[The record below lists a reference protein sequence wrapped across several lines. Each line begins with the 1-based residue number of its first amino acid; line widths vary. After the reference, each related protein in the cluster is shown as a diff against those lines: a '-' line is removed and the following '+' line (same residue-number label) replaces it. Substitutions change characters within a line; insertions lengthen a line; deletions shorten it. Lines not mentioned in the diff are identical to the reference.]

1 MRIVIQRVTPVALA
15 LAIVVT
21 ATTAHAA
28 APLGSGPAA
37 FSVPASGITHVPPA
51 EATAGSPIELV
62 ADAPPASPTL
72 VVHYR
77 AHRTGNADAYENLE
91 LVRKDGT
98 QWVAVVPAKAV
109 SAPGL
114 DYYITSGD
122 QPVFASP
129 NWPHTMPVMVTEAAE
144 RRTRDLIRAE
154 GRHSRVNASFEYVE
168 FGTSVIRGTAVPDH
182 YYRVDAD
189 FSYRLLA
196 YPLEELRV
204 GYTRL
209 CNEGNCSDLGFKV
222 GGWFELGLG
231 IVEGVRLDG
240 RVMVMATQAG
250 FALGGRLEGRL
261 GVRDASHI
269 AMGVETLADVGT
281 SGFFRLGWGTVPN
294 TPMAATVEISQVPD
308 ETRPAGVRLFYDVSR
323 NLGGGFRAG
332 IRVGYAART
341 QNVAG
346 FTGGLNALVDF

>member
-1 MRIVIQRVTPVALA
+1 MNILIPLVLA
-15 LAIVVT
+15 SVT
-21 ATTAHAA
+21 ASTAHAA
-28 APLGSGPAA
+28 
-37 FSVPASGITHVPPA
+37 ITHVPPA
-51 EATAGSPIELV
+51 EAEAGTPIELV

-77 AHRTGNADAYENLE
+77 VHRTKSADAFQTLE
-91 LVRKDGT
+91 LVRKDGS
-98 QWVAVVPAKAV
+98 QWVAVVPATAV

-114 DYYITSGD
+114 DYYITAGD
-122 QPVFASP
+122 QPVFASS
-129 NWPHTMPVMVTEAAE
+129 NWPHTMPVMVSESSE
-144 RRTRDLIRAE
+144 RRTRDLVRVDH
-154 GRHSRVNASFEYVE
+154 RRSRVNAAFEWVE
-168 FGTSVIRGTAVPDH
+168 FGTNTDRNGNEIKDR

-209 CNEGNCSDLGFKV
+209 CNEPNCSDKGFKV

-231 IVEGVRLDG
+231 VVEGVRLDG
-240 RVMVMATQAG
+240 RVMVMATEAG
-250 FALGGRLEGRL
+250 FALGGRVEGRL

-281 SGFFRLGWGTVPN
+281 SGFFRLGWGTVPQ

-308 ETRPAGVRLFYDVSR
+308 ENALSGVRLYYDIAR
-323 NLGGGFRAG
+323 NIGGGFRAG
-332 IRVGYAART
+332 IRVGYAARN

-346 FTGGLNALVDF
+346 FTGGGHVLVDF

>member
-1 MRIVIQRVTPVALA
+1 MRIQLVVFAIALA
-15 LAIVVT
+15 S
-21 ATTAHAA
+21 TTAHAA
-28 APLGSGPAA
+28 
-37 FSVPASGITHVPPA
+37 ITHVPPA
-51 EATAGSPIELV
+51 EATAGTSIELV
-62 ADAPPASPTL
+62 ADAPPASATL

-77 AHRTGNADAYENLE
+77 SHRKGATDPFTNLE
-91 LVRKDGT
+91 LVRKDGS
-98 QWVAVVPAKAV
+98 QWVAVVPATAV
-109 SAPGL
+109 TAPGL

-122 QPVFASP
+122 QPVFASAA
-129 NWPHTMPVMVTEAAE
+129 WPHTMPVMVTETSE
-144 RRTRDLIRAE
+144 RRSRDLVRV
-154 GRHSRVNASFEYVE
+154 GNRRSRVNTSFEWVE
-168 FGTSVIRGTAVPDH
+168 FGTTTDRNGADVLDR
-182 YYRVDAD
+182 YYRIDAD

-209 CNEGNCSDLGFKV
+209 CGDKADCSDKGFKV

-231 IVEGVRLDG
+231 VVEGVRVDG
-240 RVMVMATQAG
+240 RVMVMATEQG
-250 FALGGRLEGRL
+250 FALGGRVEGRL

-269 AMGVETLADVGT
+269 AMGIETLADVGT

-308 ETRPAGVRLFYDVSR
+308 ENRNSGVRLYYDISR
-323 NLGGGFRAG
+323 NLGNGFRAG
-332 IRVGYAART
+332 IRVGYAARN